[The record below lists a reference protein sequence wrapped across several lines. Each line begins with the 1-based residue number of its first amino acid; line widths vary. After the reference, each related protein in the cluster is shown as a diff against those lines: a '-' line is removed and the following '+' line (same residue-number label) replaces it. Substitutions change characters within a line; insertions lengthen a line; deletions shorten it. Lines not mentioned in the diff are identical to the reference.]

1 MGGFYKSEFK
11 CNNCNYSE
19 TLQTAPKT
27 IKPINDNLEAVIQ
40 YRWCNNCSGIRSVF
54 TGIGLEYSVSSMD
67 NPDRKS
73 WMDDTDIN
81 KLTKQKETYKKRLE
95 FLIEDKSQLK
105 LNFVQNIFKNIYT
118 KKFDAHIKATT
129 NNIIKVDKKIN
140 KYKKSIET
148 AVNLTKKAKE
158 FYNSKN
164 IVPKCLCCGSVDV
177 SLVSFE
183 NQNHICDGTIIERDL
198 GRGGSTGEF
207 TELVYDQFGNS
218 KANVFTLSFLEPQ
231 RLLRK
236 LEKPYFI

>member
-27 IKPINDNLEAVIQ
+27 IKPINDNLESVIQ

-81 KLTKQKETYKKRLE
+81 KLTKQKETYAMRLE
-95 FLIEDKSQLK
+95 FLIEDKKNIK
-105 LNFVQNIFKNIYT
+105 LNFVQ
-118 KKFDAHIKATT
+118 KFFGRHIEKLNENIKATKF
-129 NNIIKVDKKIN
+129 NISSVENKIS
-140 KYKKSIET
+140 KYKKAIET
-148 AVNLTKKAKE
+148 ASALSIKAKE

-164 IVPKCLCCGSVDV
+164 IVPKCLCCGSDDV
-177 SLVSFE
+177 ASTHYSNE
-183 NQNHICDGTIIERDL
+183 NHICGGKIVEIDL

-231 RLLRK
+231 KLLRK